1 MSIKPRTVDDL
12 GIDASNQYARNQAAL
27 DPRLMEE
34 SRLFP
39 SKIEGGLNPY
49 ISAEGEESYAKFTIG
64 QAVIWANFS
73 PPQDYGVKASRLFT
87 YQLIPS
93 LGGSERLQ
101 AISDKLESLDRSVII
116 SLESPKTMILEH
128 GLHRNEERRQG
139 EHGHEQEDQPEQE
152 RERKRMH
159 EYKMFCSFIKMMIDS
174 FRTFELIK
182 SRCNQYQ
189 RG

>member
-1 MSIKPRTVDDL
+1 MSIKARTVDDL
-12 GIDASNQYARNQAAL
+12 GIEASNQYARNQATL
-27 DPRLMEE
+27 DRQLMEE
-34 SRLFP
+34 TRLFP

-73 PPQDYGVKASRLFT
+73 PPKDYSVKASRLFT

-93 LGGSERLQ
+93 LGGSEQLQ
-101 AISDKLESLDRSVII
+101 AISDKLEALEKGVII
-116 SLESPKTMILEH
+116 SLENPKAIILEQRFKRH
-128 GLHRNEERRQG
+128 EAKREG
-139 EHGHEQEDQPEQE
+139 EHEHEDEREQE

-159 EYKMFCSFIKMMIDS
+159 EYKMFCSFIKMLIDS